1 MIVPVVGERSL
12 RLQHLTNTLTSCATF
27 RRLVG
32 AADAAEAAT
41 RVYEDLALDDD
52 TEPLPRAVIRHQGSQ
67 NANRTGTTTFIG
79 TGELSIFIQYEK
91 LSDEDLLDWYDLIG
105 TVTTRDHRRHMNNL
119 YGQISAELQAVAT
132 TAGCL
137 EYQRLEE
144 FSCGELDPVTENG
157 LKLVEMVWIVHREGL
172 P

>member
-12 RLQHLTNTLTSCATF
+12 RLQHLTNTVTSSATF

-32 AADAAEAAT
+32 AADAAAAA
-41 RVYEDLALDDD
+41 VFVHEDLALDND
-52 TEPLPRAVIRHQGSQ
+52 TEPFPRAVIRHQSSQ
-67 NANRTGTTTFIG
+67 SANRTGTTTFIG
-79 TGELSIFIQYEK
+79 TGELSIFIQYLK
-91 LSDEDLLDWYDLIG
+91 LSDSALRTWYDVTG
-105 TVTTRDHRRHMNNL
+105 TVTDRDHRRHMNNL
-119 YGQISAELQAVAT
+119 YGQISEELRGLAT

-137 EYQRLEE
+137 EFQRLEE

-157 LKLVEMVWIVHREGL
+157 VNLVEMTWIVHREGL